1 MSIQYK
7 CFPNFSPGTSR
18 MSKSKDQELDRIP
31 QQTIDDLI
39 SQTDILAIIERDVHL
54 KKSGRDYIGLCP
66 FHKEHSPSFT
76 VSPEK
81 QFFYCFG
88 CGADGNVMKWMQEFH
103 KMSFLA
109 VLQDM
114 ADKARTDLTPFLR
127 TAKLDAKVGFNV
139 LPALG
144 KAKDFFQVSLQDSN
158 PKSKA
163 GQAREY
169 LASRMVSDELIERF
183 NIGFAGYGKMIVDAL
198 VDFQD
203 PLIEAGV
210 LDRGDHGVFSKFRDR
225 VILPVRDYRGKTVAL
240 TGRALLKEDSP
251 KYLNSKETPHF
262 NKTNVIYGLYES
274 LQHFGATQLERL
286 VIVEG
291 QFDVIAHHIIEM
303 PAGGVMGSS
312 LSIQQL
318 RLIKRYTTHA
328 TFVFDPDTAGHKAMM
343 QTCALLLESLTDA
356 DVRYDIV
363 VLVDEDPHTLI
374 TTQPEAYKAALSEAR
389 PWLDVLIDNIP
400 GADRIDTEAG
410 QIEYATAAVELI
422 STARDPLLRHQALEK
437 ASVKC
442 RFPVAAL
449 NEKLMSLPPARSGQA
464 KPKELP
470 TQSMSE
476 VAIRLARMLWDEP
489 KWSESVEDPELWIS
503 QGDELTSMIGLW
515 AQGYRKGEFDATP
528 TEKEVA
534 DLAAN
539 PSLASKIDRARRARG
554 AAAAFGRMVSMLPSH
569 YMELLMRGE
578 PETLQ
583 SLAIALSWHITAIC
597 AKKEMQELTK
607 KAGLGIITA
616 DERERFRGLVVTIQV
631 AAKRSRS
638 IDT

>member
-1 MSIQYK
+1 MIS
-7 CFPNFSPGTSR
+7 
-18 MSKSKDQELDRIP
+18 SKHQEMDRIP

-54 KKSGRDYIGLCP
+54 KKAGRDYVGLCP
-66 FHKEHSPSFT
+66 FHKEATPSFT
-76 VSPEK
+76 VSPDK

-88 CGADGNVMKWMQEFH
+88 CGADGNAMRWMQEFH

-114 ADKARTDLTPFLR
+114 ADRAMVDLNPFLR

-144 KAKDFFQVSLQDSN
+144 KAKDFFQVSLQDNN

-163 GQAREY
+163 GQARDY
-169 LASRMVSDELIERF
+169 LASRMVSDELIQRF
-183 NIGFAGYGKMIVDAL
+183 NLGFAGYGKMIVDGL
-198 VDFQD
+198 EEFQD

-225 VILPVRDYRGKTVAL
+225 IILPVRDYRGKTVAL

-262 NKTNVIYGLYES
+262 NKTNVIYGLFEA
-274 LQHFGATQLERL
+274 LQHFGATQLDRL
-286 VIVEG
+286 IIVEG
-291 QFDVIAHHIIEM
+291 QFDVIAHHIIDM

-318 RLIKRYTTHA
+318 RLIKRYTSHA
-328 TFVFDPDTAGHKAMM
+328 TFVFDPDKAGHKAMM

-356 DVRYDIV
+356 DVRHDIV

-374 TTQPEAYKAALSEAR
+374 TTQPEAYKTALSGAR

-400 GADRIDTEAG
+400 GADKIDTEAG

-422 STARDPLLRHQALEK
+422 STTRDPLLRHQALEK
-437 ASVKC
+437 ASAKC
-442 RFPVAAL
+442 RFPMATL
-449 NEKLMSLPPARSGQA
+449 NEKLMSLPPSRSGQA
-464 KPKELP
+464 KPKEVP
-470 TQSMSE
+470 TKSMSE

-489 KWSESVEDPELWIS
+489 QWSKSVDDPELWIS
-503 QGDELTSMIGLW
+503 QGDELISMIGLW
-515 AQGYRKGEFDATP
+515 AKAMRNGEYDAAP
-528 TEKEVA
+528 TEKEVS
-534 DLAAN
+534 DLLAN
-539 PSLASKIDRARRARG
+539 QRLAPRVEKARRARG

-569 YMELLMRGE
+569 YMEHLMRGE
-578 PETLQ
+578 PETLE
-583 SLAIALSWHITAIC
+583 SLAIALSCHITSIC

-607 KAGLGIITA
+607 KAGLNIITA
-616 DERERFRGLVVTIQV
+616 DERERFKALVVTLQI
-631 AAKRSRS
+631 ASKRARS